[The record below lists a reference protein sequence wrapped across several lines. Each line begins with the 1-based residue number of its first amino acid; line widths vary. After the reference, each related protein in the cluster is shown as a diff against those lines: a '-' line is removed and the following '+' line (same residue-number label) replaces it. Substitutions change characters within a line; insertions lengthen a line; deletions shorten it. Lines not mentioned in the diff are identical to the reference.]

1 MVRSAELS
9 ILVNREEP
17 SEAFHAAILQF
28 ILYLFDC
35 CINFQQLC
43 ASPPFLYRLVDLMFP
58 QGALAANIT
67 DQLLL
72 THVRPHTPSLTNH
85 SPQSADH
92 THTHTHTMYR

>member
-1 MVRSAELS
+1 VVRSAELS

-58 QGALAANIT
+58 QGALAATIT

-72 THVRPHTPSLTNH
+72 THVRPHTPLSPITPH
-85 SPQSADH
+85 SPLT
-92 THTHTHTMYR
+92 THTTHTMYR

>member
-1 MVRSAELS
+1 VERDEVEDDVARSTDLK
-9 ILVNREEP
+9 LHVNREEP

-43 ASPPFLYRLVDLMFP
+43 ASSPFLYRLVDLMFP
-58 QGALAANIT
+58 QGALAATIT

-72 THVRPHTPSLTNH
+72 THVRAVCPLFLSSL
-85 SPQSADH
+85 SLSL
-92 THTHTHTMYR
+92 